1 MEFGPIVRA
10 LTRNRVRVL
19 LIVLQIAITLA
30 VIANAINMIAAERVK
45 MHKQSGFDDDNL
57 LWVRS
62 RPFAEAFNER
72 SFRITTTQ
80 SDVRALAGI
89 PGVRGVANTNFL
101 PWQGGGSSGEV
112 KAGGGDGTLYR
123 TQLYTSSPGITDTL
137 GVRMVS
143 GRNLRDTDIDL
154 DPNATVSTIIISRE
168 LEKLVF
174 KGQSAV
180 GRQLIERD
188 NSVDNVV
195 GVFDPF
201 YNPYGWPI
209 HTYTYFAAGVVSRGG
224 ANFLVR
230 VEPGKMK
237 QVIPMIE
244 KQLLVVNDGR
254 NFDVKT
260 VTEIKDRYFTESRI
274 VIGAMTAVIVLLI
287 IVTGLGIVGV
297 TSFSVTERR
306 KQIGTRRA
314 LGATKPAILRHFLLE
329 NWIITNSGV
338 ILGLALAYGLN
349 YVLVTNTD
357 GVKLDW
363 RFVAGGVVLLWA
375 QGIFATL
382 APATRAA
389 AVSPVVATRSI

>member
-10 LTRNRVRVL
+10 LTRNKVRVL

-30 VIANAINMIAAERVK
+30 VITNAVNMIATERVK
-45 MHKQSGFDDDNL
+45 MQKQSGFDDDNL

-80 SDVRALAGI
+80 SDLRALAAI
-89 PGVRGVANTNFL
+89 PGIRGVANTNFL
-101 PWQGGGSSGEV
+101 PWQGGGSSGEL

-123 TQLYTSSPGITDTL
+123 TQMCTSSPGITDAL
-137 GVRMVS
+137 GVRIVS
-143 GRNLRDTDIDL
+143 GRNLQESDVNL
-154 DPNATVSTIIISRE
+154 DPNNTTGTIIISRE
-168 LEKLVF
+168 LEKLLF
-174 KGQSAV
+174 KDQSAV

-188 NSVDNVV
+188 DSVDNVV

-209 HTYTYFAAGVVSRGG
+209 HEYTYFAAGVVSRGG
-224 ANFLVR
+224 ANFLLR

-237 QVIPMIE
+237 QVLPLIE
-244 KQLLVVNDGR
+244 KGLLAVNDGR
-254 NFDVKT
+254 NVETKT
-260 VTEIKDRYFTESRI
+260 IGEIKNQYFTESRI
-274 VIGAMTAVIVLLI
+274 VIGAMTAVIVLLV

-338 ILGLALAYGLN
+338 ILGLVLAYGLN
-349 YVLVTNTD
+349 YLLVTNTE

-363 RFVAGGVVLLWA
+363 RFVAGGVLLLWA
-375 QGIFATL
+375 QGIIATL

-389 AVSPVVATRSI
+389 AVSPVVATRSV